1 MGKDLPREKADSRSD
16 GPFSAPPQVFFVMQE
31 VPCPYLANRFE
42 RKLIT
47 ELQGPGAK
55 RVYDALS
62 QAGFR
67 RSHHFAYR
75 PACQDCQACV
85 PVRIDARNFQPS
97 RNLRRITNINADLT
111 VHEQRSV
118 ATQEQYAVFAR
129 YLASRH
135 GDGEMA
141 DMDFDN
147 YQAMVDDTALQTSLI
162 EFRDPD
168 RKLVAACLTDWL
180 ADGPSAVYSFF
191 DPEHGRRS
199 LGSYMILWLIEAARA
214 RSLPYVYL
222 GYWVEGA
229 EKMDYKRRFRPL
241 QGLLGGKWR
250 EIA

>member
-1 MGKDLPREKADSRSD
+1 MGKDLPRDNADSRID
-16 GPFSAPPQVFFVMQE
+16 GPFTAPPQVFFVMQE

-55 RVYDALS
+55 RVYDSLS
-62 QAGFR
+62 RAGFR

-85 PVRIDARNFQPS
+85 PVRIDAKGFRPG
-97 RNLRRITNINADLT
+97 RNLRRILNANADLQ
-111 VHEQRSV
+111 VSEQRSV
-118 ATQEQYAVFAR
+118 ATQEQYELFAA

-141 DMDFDN
+141 DMDFEN

-162 EFRDPD
+162 ELRDPEGN
-168 RKLVAACLTDWL
+168 LVAACLTDWL
-180 ADGPSAVYSFF
+180 VDGPSAVYSFF
-191 DPEHGRRS
+191 DPAQNRRS
-199 LGSYMILWLIEAARA
+199 LGSFMILWLVKAARA
-214 RSLPYVYL
+214 RGLPYVYL

-229 EKMDYKRRFRPL
+229 DKMDYKRRFRPL

-250 EIA
+250 EIS